1 MFKEKIEFIKSKL
14 KDKEYMKTQT
24 KAFFK
29 DLLDMVVFV
38 LIAVTVI
45 RFFIGELRLIP
56 SESMVPTIIPKD
68 RVVVDRVSRFFRTPA
83 RGEIMVFYPP
93 STELKYNPWAL
104 FKRYT
109 GIGCDDIAY
118 IKRVIGLPHDKIE
131 IAEAND
137 GSYNVLINDIPL
149 DEPYIYDKFDY
160 LPCTENMYC
169 GPMTLGDDEYFM
181 MGDNR
186 GNSKDSRY
194 WGTIKKDRFI
204 GRAVL
209 LFWPLNR
216 IILFTHPDYSE
227 LNK

>member
-1 MFKEKIEFIKSKL
+1 MFKDKIEELKLKL
-14 KDKEYMKTQT
+14 KDKEFIKAQT
-24 KAFFK
+24 KAFLK
-29 DLLDMVVFV
+29 DTLDMVVFV
-38 LIAVTVI
+38 LVAVTVI

-56 SESMVPTIIPKD
+56 SESMVPTIIPRD
-68 RVVVDRVSRFFRTPA
+68 RVVVDRASRFFRTPQ

-93 STELKYNPWAL
+93 STDLKYNPWAL
-104 FKRYT
+104 FKRYV

-131 IAEAND
+131 IKETED
-137 GSYNVLINDIPL
+137 GSYKVLINDIPL
-149 DEPYIYDKFDY
+149 NEPYIYDKFDY
-160 LPCTENMYC
+160 LTCNKDMYC

-194 WGTIKKDRFI
+194 WGSIKKDRFI

-216 IILFTHPDYSE
+216 INIFKPSDYSE